1 MQIKPIFNTDS
12 TIDQSNYYC
21 FKDGFS
27 EQELEWIDN
36 LKELYPYEEASVVGG
51 DEVKNVR
58 KSKVKWIHV
67 DDKSH
72 WVYDKIQSFILE
84 ANNVWKLDL
93 HSIVDSIQYTE
104 YYDDGGHY
112 GWHMDI
118 GPHPIN
124 HRKVSIT
131 IQLSNPEDYDGGELE
146 LWTGAGIQ
154 KVEKHKGCAIL
165 FPSYMLHR
173 ITPVTKGVRKS
184 LVLWVGGS
192 TFR

>member
-1 MQIKPIFNTDS
+1 MILAPIFDVDTS
-12 TIDQSNYYC
+12 VDQTNYYC
-21 FKDGFS
+21 FKQGFS

-36 LKELYPYEEASVVGG
+36 LKELYPYEVATVVGG
-51 DEVKNVR
+51 DDIQDVR
-58 KSKVKWIHV
+58 KSKVKWIHI
-67 DDKSH
+67 DNQSH
-72 WVYDKIQSFILE
+72 WVYDKIKSFIVE
-84 ANNVWKLDL
+84 ANQIWKFDL
-93 HSIVDSIQYTE
+93 SSIIDSIQYTE

-118 GPHPIN
+118 GQSPIN

-131 IQLSNPEDYDGGELE
+131 IQLSDPEDYDGGELE
-146 LWTGAGIQ
+146 IWTGTGIQ

-173 ITPVTKGVRKS
+173 ITPVTKGTRKS

-192 TFR
+192 NFR

>member
-1 MQIKPIFNTDS
+1 MKIAPIFDVDTS
-12 TIDQSNYYC
+12 VDQTNYYC

-36 LKELYPYEEASVVGG
+36 LKELYPYEVASVVGG
-51 DEVKNVR
+51 DDIQDVR
-58 KSKVKWIHV
+58 KSNVKWLHI
-67 DDKSH
+67 DNNSH
-72 WVYDKIQSFILE
+72 WVYDKIKNYIME
-84 ANNVWKLDL
+84 ANQVWKFDL
-93 HSIVDSIQYTE
+93 SSIIDSIQYTE
-104 YYDDGGHY
+104 YYDNGGHY

-124 HRKVSIT
+124 HRKVSVT
-131 IQLSNPEDYDGGELE
+131 IQLSDPEDYDGGELE

-173 ITPVTKGVRKS
+173 ITPVTKGTRRS

-192 TFR
+192 NYR

>member
-1 MQIKPIFNTDS
+1 MIIAPIFDVDAS
-12 TIDQSNYYC
+12 VDQTNYYC
-21 FKDGFS
+21 FKDAFS

-36 LKELYPYEEASVVGG
+36 LKELYPYKVATVAGG
-51 DEVKNVR
+51 YDIQDVR
-58 KSKVKWIHV
+58 KSNLKWIHI

-72 WVYDKIQSFILE
+72 WVYDKIKNFIVE
-84 ANNVWKLDL
+84 ANQIWKFDL
-93 HSIVDSIQYTE
+93 SSILDSIQYTE
-104 YYDDGGHY
+104 YYDNGGHY

-118 GPHPIN
+118 GPPPIN

-146 LWTGAGIQ
+146 LWTGSGIQ

-173 ITPVTKGVRKS
+173 ITPVTKGTRRS

-192 TFR
+192 TYR

>member
-21 FKDGFS
+21 FKEGFS

-51 DEVKNVR
+51 DELKDVR

-72 WVYDKIQSFILE
+72 WVYDKIHSFILE
-84 ANNVWKLDL
+84 ANNVWKFDL

-124 HRKVSIT
+124 HRKVSVT
-131 IQLSNPEDYDGGELE
+131 IQLSNPEDYEGGELE

-154 KVEKHKGCAIL
+154 NVEKHKGCAIL

>member
-21 FKDGFS
+21 FKEGFS

-51 DEVKNVR
+51 DELKDVR

-72 WVYDKIQSFILE
+72 WVYDKIHSFILE
-84 ANNVWKLDL
+84 ANNVWKFDL

-131 IQLSNPEDYDGGELE
+131 IQLSNPEDFEGGELE
-146 LWTGAGIQ
+146 LWTGSGIQ
-154 KVEKHKGCAIL
+154 NVEKHKGCAIL

-184 LVLWVGGS
+184 LVLWIGGS

>member
-21 FKDGFS
+21 FKEGFS

-51 DEVKNVR
+51 DELKDVR

-72 WVYDKIQSFILE
+72 WVYDKIHSFILE
-84 ANNVWKLDL
+84 ANNVWKFDL

-131 IQLSNPEDYDGGELE
+131 IQLSNPEDYEGGELE

-154 KVEKHKGCAIL
+154 NVEKHKGCAIL

-184 LVLWVGGS
+184 LVLWIGGS

>member
-1 MQIKPIFNTDS
+1 MIIAPIFDVNTS
-12 TIDQSNYYC
+12 IDQTNYYC
-21 FKDGFS
+21 FKDGFT

-36 LKELYPYEEASVVGG
+36 LKELYPYEVATVVGG
-51 DEVKNVR
+51 DDIKDVR
-58 KSKVKWIHV
+58 KSKVKWIHI
-67 DDKSH
+67 DNQSH
-72 WVYDKIQSFILE
+72 WVYDKIKNFVVE
-84 ANNVWKLDL
+84 ANQIWKFDL
-93 HSIVDSIQYTE
+93 NSVIDSIQYTE

-118 GPHPIN
+118 GPAPIN

-131 IQLSNPEDYDGGELE
+131 IQLSDPDDYEGGELE

-154 KVEKHKGCAIL
+154 NVEKHKGCAIL

-173 ITPVTKGVRKS
+173 ITPVTKGIRKS

-192 TFR
+192 NYR

>member
-1 MQIKPIFNTDS
+1 MLIKPIFNTNS
-12 TIDQSNYYC
+12 AIDQSNYYC

-84 ANNVWKLDL
+84 ANQVWKFDL
-93 HSIVDSIQYTE
+93 HSVVDSIQYTE

-131 IQLSNPEDYDGGELE
+131 IQLSSPEDYDGGELE

-154 KVEKHKGCAIL
+154 NVEKHKGCAIL

-173 ITPVTKGVRKS
+173 ITPVTRGVRKS

>member
-21 FKDGFS
+21 FKEGFS

-36 LKELYPYEEASVVGG
+36 LKELYPYEEATVVGG

-84 ANNVWKLDL
+84 ANNVWKFDL

-131 IQLSNPEDYDGGELE
+131 IQLSNPEDYEGGELE

-154 KVEKHKGCAIL
+154 NVEKHKGCAIL

-173 ITPVTKGVRKS
+173 ITPVTQGVRKS

>member
-1 MQIKPIFNTDS
+1 MVIAPIFDVDTS
-12 TIDQSNYYC
+12 VDQSNYYC
-21 FKDGFS
+21 FKDGFN

-51 DEVKNVR
+51 DDIKDVR
-58 KSKVKWIHV
+58 KSKVKWIHI
-67 DDKSH
+67 DNQSH
-72 WVYDKIQSFILE
+72 WVYDKIKNFIVE
-84 ANNVWKLDL
+84 ANQIWKFDL
-93 HSIVDSIQYTE
+93 NCVIDSIQYTE
-104 YYDDGGHY
+104 YYDNGGHY

-124 HRKVSIT
+124 HRKVSVT
-131 IQLSNPEDYDGGELE
+131 IQLSDPEDYDGGELE

-173 ITPVTKGVRKS
+173 ITPVTKGTRRS
-184 LVLWVGGS
+184 LVLWVGGANY
-192 TFR
+192 R

>member
-1 MQIKPIFNTDS
+1 MQIKPIFNTDP

-21 FKDGFS
+21 FKEGFS

-36 LKELYPYEEASVVGG
+36 LKELYSYEEASVVGG

-67 DDKSH
+67 DNQSH
-72 WVYDKIQSFILE
+72 WVYDKIHSFILE
-84 ANNVWKLDL
+84 ANQVWKFDL
-93 HSIVDSIQYTE
+93 NSIVDSIQYTE

-146 LWTGAGIQ
+146 LWTGTGIQ

-192 TFR
+192 TYR

>member
-1 MQIKPIFNTDS
+1 MYIKPIFSTDS
-12 TIDQSNYYC
+12 TVNQSNYYC
-21 FKDGFS
+21 FKDGFT

-51 DEVKNVR
+51 DEVKSVR
-58 KSKVKWIHV
+58 KSKVKWIHI
-67 DDKSH
+67 DNESH
-72 WVYDKIQSFILE
+72 WVYDKIHSFILE
-84 ANNVWKLDL
+84 ANDVWKFDL
-93 HSIVDSIQYTE
+93 HSIIDSIQYTE

-118 GPHPIN
+118 GPSPIN

-131 IQLSNPEDYDGGELE
+131 IQLSNPEDYEGGELE
-146 LWTGAGIQ
+146 LWTGNGVQ

-192 TFR
+192 TYK

>member
-12 TIDQSNYYC
+12 KIDQSNYYC

-27 EQELEWIDN
+27 AQELEWIDN

-58 KSKVKWIHV
+58 KSKVKWIHI
-67 DDKSH
+67 DDTSH

-84 ANNVWKLDL
+84 ANNVWKFDL

-124 HRKVSIT
+124 HRKVSVT

>member
-1 MQIKPIFNTDS
+1 
-12 TIDQSNYYC
+12 
-21 FKDGFS
+21 
-27 EQELEWIDN
+27 
-36 LKELYPYEEASVVGG
+36 
-51 DEVKNVR
+51 
-58 KSKVKWIHV
+58 
-67 DDKSH
+67 
-72 WVYDKIQSFILE
+72 
-84 ANNVWKLDL
+84 
-93 HSIVDSIQYTE
+93 
-104 YYDDGGHY
+104 
-112 GWHMDI
+112 MDI

-124 HRKVSIT
+124 HRKVSVT